1 MNKLLI
7 ISATIQKNLIF
18 LEHYRL
24 DMTIERIS
32 TGIPALDALI
42 EGGIPRGFTVLV
54 AGNPGTG
61 KTILTTHFLYDG
73 LLKGE
78 ASLYV
83 SFSESKNQF
92 YENFDRFGM
101 RFSDFE
107 RDNKFA
113 YLDFAS
119 ITKEGITDAL
129 EEVLNVCKNIGA
141 KRLVIDSFSAILLAF
156 NNINEARITLHV
168 VLGKMLRS
176 EGITNMLITEVPI
189 GSNSIGSGMEEFV
202 ADGIIQLQH
211 GNSNATPSILK
222 VIKMRSTSINREDHV
237 SFIGEKG
244 MVVYPK
250 QRLRMIF
257 PTSKD
262 RIKTGVPG
270 LDLRVGGGFFKG
282 STTILAGAAGS
293 GKTTF
298 GFQFAAQGVLDGQNS
313 VFCSLEESP
322 GEVRTMAESLGIDV
336 KDLEKKG
343 LNMLSWIPE
352 NQSPDAFMS
361 ALASRI
367 DALRP
372 SLLVLDGL
380 STFKHLHSQDMYSIT
395 KRLVNLVESYDIT
408 SIFTFLADQEQGTSL
423 TSHGVFS
430 IFQNIIL
437 LRYVE
442 ADAQLKRT
450 MLILKMRASIHD
462 QSILQF
468 AIQSKIGLKIVGEMS
483 EYQGILSGI
492 AQKIYQSYME
502 KEKKIQEKETRD
514 RQKRKAKLEARQKKI
529 SEQVKRKTLRRSR
542 NRI

>member
-222 VIKMRSTSINREDHV
+222 VIKMRSTSINREAHV

-250 QRLRMIF
+250 QRIRMIF

-408 SIFTFLADQEQGTSL
+408 SIFTFLADQEQGTSM

-492 AQKIYQSYME
+492 AQKVYQSYME
-502 KEKKIQEKETRD
+502 KEKKIQQKETRD

-529 SEQVKRKTLRRSR
+529 SEQVKRKTLRRPR

>member
-1 MNKLLI
+1 
-7 ISATIQKNLIF
+7 
-18 LEHYRL
+18 
-24 DMTIERIS
+24 MTIERIS

-42 EGGIPRGFTVLV
+42 EGGIPRGFTILI

-61 KTILTTHFLYDG
+61 KTILTTHFLYQG
-73 LLKGE
+73 LLQGE
-78 ASLYV
+78 AAVYV
-83 SFSESKNQF
+83 SFSESKSQF
-92 YENFDRFGM
+92 YQNFDRFGM
-101 RFSDFE
+101 TFSDFE

-129 EEVLNVCKNIGA
+129 EEVLNVSRNIGA
-141 KRLVIDSFSAILLAF
+141 KRLVVDSFSALLLAF
-156 NNINEARITLHV
+156 NNINEARIALHV

-189 GSNSIGSGMEEFV
+189 GSINIGSGMEEFV

-211 GNSNATPSILK
+211 GNSNAIPSTLK
-222 VIKMRSTSINREDHV
+222 VVKMRSTSINRETHV
-237 SFIGEKG
+237 SLIDEKG

-250 QRLRMIF
+250 QPLQMIF
-257 PTSKD
+257 PTSTG
-262 RIKTGVPG
+262 RIRTGVPG
-270 LDLRVGGGFFKG
+270 LDQRVGGGFFKG
-282 STTILAGAAGS
+282 TSTVIAGAAGS

-298 GFQFAAQGVLDGQNS
+298 GFQFAVQGVLDGQNS
-313 VFCSLEESP
+313 IFCSLEESP
-322 GEVRTMAESLGIDV
+322 GEIRTMAESLGIDV
-336 KDLEKKG
+336 NDLEKKG

-352 NQSPDAFMS
+352 NQSPDAFIS
-361 ALASRI
+361 TLESRI
-367 DALRP
+367 DALKP

-380 STFKHLHSQDMYSIT
+380 ATFKHSYSQDMYSIT
-395 KRLVNLVESYDIT
+395 KRLVNLVESYDVS
-408 SIFTFLADQEQGTSL
+408 SIFTFLADQEQGPSL
-423 TSHGVFS
+423 TSHGIFS
-430 IFQNIIL
+430 IFHNIIL

-442 ADAQLKRT
+442 AEAKLKRT

-468 AIQSKIGLKIVGEMS
+468 SIQNKIGIKIVGEMS

-492 AQKIYQSYME
+492 AQKVYQRYME
-502 KEKKIQEKETRD
+502 EEKKIEEKETRD
-514 RQKRKAKLEARQKKI
+514 RQKRKAKLDARQKKI